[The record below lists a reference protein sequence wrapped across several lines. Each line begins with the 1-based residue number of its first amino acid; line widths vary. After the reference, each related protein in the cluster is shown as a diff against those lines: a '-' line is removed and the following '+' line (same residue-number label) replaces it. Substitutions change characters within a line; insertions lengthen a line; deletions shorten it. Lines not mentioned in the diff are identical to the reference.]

1 VLKKLLDAIK
11 ELVTDCNLDCND
23 TGIALQAMD
32 NSHVALVS
40 MLLRAEG
47 FDPYRCDRNVALG
60 INLNSLA
67 KVLRSAQNEDII
79 TIKAEDSPDTLN
91 LVFESQKA
99 ERMSEYDVK
108 LMDIDSEHMGIPD
121 VALVLGWADCRRSM
135 TLRLPF
141 RPRNSSAF
149 VVTWS
154 TFPNQLPSK
163 SPRGQSNSPVRAT
176 SVMDK

>member
-1 VLKKLLDAIK
+1 VYLGDFMTS
-11 ELVTDCNLDCND
+11 TDI

-60 INLNSLA
+60 INLNSFA
-67 KVLRSAQNEDII
+67 KVLRSAQNDDII
-79 TIKAEDSPDTLN
+79 TIKADDTPDTLN
-91 LVFESQKA
+91 LVFESAKQ

-121 VALVLGWADCRRSM
+121 VLYPLHPPPPQFWDSVLMGRPSM
-135 TLRLPF
+135 T
-141 RPRNSSAF
+141 PR
-149 VVTWS
+149 
-154 TFPNQLPSK
+154 
-163 SPRGQSNSPVRAT
+163 
-176 SVMDK
+176 